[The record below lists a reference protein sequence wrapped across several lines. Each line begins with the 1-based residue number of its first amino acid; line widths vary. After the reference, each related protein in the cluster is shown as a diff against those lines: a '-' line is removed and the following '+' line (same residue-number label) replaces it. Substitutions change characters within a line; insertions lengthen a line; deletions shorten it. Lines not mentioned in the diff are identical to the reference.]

1 MGKGRK
7 SKTKTDSRTFCE
19 ELLSGTRGK
28 TELPATEMSVYV
40 KFLCFWSLFWKP
52 YQLGLEHIIYFTLS
66 LKSKYLAL
74 LEKSQIGI

>member
-40 KFLCFWSLFWKP
+40 KFPCFWSLF
-52 YQLGLEHIIYFTLS
+52 
-66 LKSKYLAL
+66 
-74 LEKSQIGI
+74 